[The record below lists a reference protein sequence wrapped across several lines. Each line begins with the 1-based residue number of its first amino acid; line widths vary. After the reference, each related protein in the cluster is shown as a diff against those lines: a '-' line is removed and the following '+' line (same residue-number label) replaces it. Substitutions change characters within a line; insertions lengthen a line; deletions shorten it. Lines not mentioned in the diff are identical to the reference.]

1 MTDGK
6 PTPPLV
12 LSNTGEWLP
21 VPPEWFERPYP
32 PDVVAEIREDYAPAS
47 VFREGADHYLREAV
61 ANLPENIFSRKL
73 TPARLEEL
81 VGLAVGAARAAFLAG
96 GDDEAFLPKRPGGA
110 TAGQRQQQE
119 IHDEEMPKVRAFLAD
134 PEARRA
140 ALPIFEETAE
150 AFGPLTLA
158 FLRVF
163 HAVPLPPASPREGPA
178 TAPPPEP
185 PWPPDSPRRDVL
197 RWFTT
202 GPLFAFAR
210 VRREIREPL
219 EAAKLSPE
227 EIEMAAVRI
236 RRSLLELV
244 RAFPFERPFPS
255 VRWPVSPDHGT
266 IDMTAPVFGPDRPIE
281 NVWAYLEPI
290 AETWRP
296 SWEAGPPG
304 KGRRP
309 LSPLEWHIRV
319 LGWTGGDVLDEIL
332 KRETRTLVAREAAA
346 AGEARALARPHVSIP
361 SDLAVPVLFNAG
373 VPFRDQA
380 RLLRVIDEESA
391 DGALE
396 GVTFSLRMARDED
409 SAQLKLLDPD
419 LLGDGLRKRQL
430 HPAAWRSE
438 ALSLLPKILGPGPL
452 ALYYATWQGVDGDGD
467 FAFHPAPFLDLF
479 GMKNDTRARARLE
492 EELRILTRVQLKIER
507 RYGPTMGGIGVR
519 DEGRL
524 IDESSFKR
532 TLFFPGRPRLKL
544 SFYRHTPPMLEI
556 QRAYHVKVPREAF
569 RLVGGWRTGAGVK
582 EDGFK
587 AFALVASAYVLART
601 YATRTDGG
609 KGSRRF
615 HGAAGYE
622 IPLEEILT
630 LSGFTTPPEFKR
642 HPGQVTERAAAA
654 VERITRE
661 FHLFGPGTTIRG
673 DRFRFDPPPAL
684 RTDLEGIASSEA
696 AAPPAELLPEPIDV
710 PRKARRKRPGGK
722 TRKRG

>member
-1 MTDGK
+1 VTDEK
-6 PTPPLV
+6 PFRPLA
-12 LSNTGEWLP
+12 LGENGEWIPLP
-21 VPPEWFERPYP
+21 EGWAEQPYSPEVEAEVRENYRPP
-32 PDVVAEIREDYAPAS
+32 A
-47 VFREGADHYLREAV
+47 VFRDVSADYLREAV
-61 ANLPENIFSRKL
+61 AVLPESVFSREIGDGRVGELVALAVKN
-73 TPARLEEL
+73 ARASFLEEAYPEDPRGPEKL
-81 VGLAVGAARAAFLAG
+81 GLSRQAR
-96 GDDEAFLPKRPGGA
+96 R
-110 TAGQRQQQE
+110 
-119 IHDEEMPKVRAFLAD
+119 IHDEEIPKVRAFLAD
-134 PEARRA
+134 AEARKA
-140 ALPIFEETAE
+140 ALPIFEDVAE
-150 AFGPLTLA
+150 AFSALA
-158 FLRVF
+158 LCLVRIFR
-163 HAVPLPPASPREGPA
+163 AIPSDD
-178 TAPPPEP
+178 
-185 PWPPDSPRRDVL
+185 DSPNGFTRAPMPWAAHGLRRSAL
-197 RWFTT
+197 RWFTG
-202 GPLFAFAR
+202 GPLHVLE
-210 VRREIREPL
+210 VRGPGGRQEIREPL
-219 EAAKLSPE
+219 EAAGLSAG
-227 EIEMAAVRI
+227 EIEAAAGRI
-236 RRSLLELV
+236 RRSLLETV
-244 RAFPFERPFPS
+244 RAFPFGRPFPS
-255 VRWPVSPDHGT
+255 VRWPSSTRTGVDF
-266 IDMTAPVFGPDRPIE
+266 TAPSFGPDREIAD
-281 NVWAYLEPI
+281 VWAYLEPI
-290 AETWRP
+290 AEGERP
-296 SWEAGPPG
+296 IWESALPG
-304 KGRRP
+304 KERRP
-309 LSPLEWHIRV
+309 LTPVEWRAHV
-319 LGWTGGDVLDEIL
+319 LAWTGGDVLGAILEREI
-332 KRETRTLVAREAAA
+332 RALVTREAAA

-361 SDLAVPVLFNAG
+361 SDFAVPVLFNAG

-380 RLLRVIDEESA
+380 RLFKVVDEEGA

-396 GVTFSLRMARDED
+396 AVTFSLRMARDED

-430 HPAAWRSE
+430 HPTAWRSE

-569 RLVGGWRTGAGVK
+569 RLVGGWRAGAGVK

-601 YATRTDGG
+601 YATRADGG

-630 LSGFTTPPEFKR
+630 LSGFTTPARFKK
-642 HPGQVTERAAAA
+642 HPGEATERAAEA

-696 AAPPAELLPEPIDV
+696 AAPPAELSPVPIDI
-710 PRKARRKRPGGK
+710 PRKARRKRTGGK
-722 TRKRG
+722 GKGRK